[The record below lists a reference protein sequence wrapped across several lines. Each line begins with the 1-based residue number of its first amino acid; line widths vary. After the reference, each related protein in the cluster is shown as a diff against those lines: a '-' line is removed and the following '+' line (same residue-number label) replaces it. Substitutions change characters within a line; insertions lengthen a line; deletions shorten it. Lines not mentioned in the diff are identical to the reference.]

1 MRRRRGEHAVV
12 LDPVCARARHES
24 AESLDELEVG
34 QRYMRCPVAVRGL
47 ELQPDVV
54 VIEAL
59 EPLVRDW
66 GARQVAA
73 EPLEAVRISSA
84 NRHDSA
90 SLRSRVKIES
100 VGTRAAMAELLRRC

>member
-1 MRRRRGEHAVV
+1 MRRRRREHAVV
-12 LDPVCARARHES
+12 LHPVCVWSRHES
-24 AESLDELEVG
+24 AEPLDEFEVG
-34 QRYMRCPVAVRGL
+34 QRYMRCPVAVRGF

-73 EPLEAVRISSA
+73 EPLEAVRIASA

-90 SLRSRVKIES
+90 SLRLASLARE
-100 VGTRAAMAELLRRC
+100 G